1 GGVSRAGP
9 GAAGTG
15 GATGTG
21 AARGGSRTRRRS
33 PGSAVTSPAPASSA
47 RCLAIACRVIGS
59 RPARSVAVAG
69 PPEASAARMARLL
82 GSARA
87 VKTCSATASRLASC
101 WRSGGIEVFG
111 QFAQLAG
118 PALDMTVVGLA
129 VGVVWQLREP
139 GLDHRQPGAG
149 TGRLEGELHVGPP
162 RVILG
167 QFLELPGEPEHGR
180 CLHPFHPHLDR
191 VPAGPPHPGGSA
203 R

>member
-69 PPEASAARMARLL
+69 PPEASAATMARRL
-82 GSARA
+82 GSASA
-87 VKTCSATASRLASC
+87 AKTCSATASMSGSATASP
-101 WRSGGIEVFG
+101 SGGIEVAGQFG
-111 QFAQLAG
+111 QLLR
-118 PALDMTVVGLA
+118 PAIGVAVVGGA
-129 VGVVWQLREP
+129 VGVAGQLGEP
-139 GLDHRQPGAG
+139 GLDYRQPGARPG
-149 TGRLEGELHVGPP
+149 GFEGELDIGPA
-162 RVILG
+162 RVIVG
-167 QFLELPGEPEHGR
+167 QPEDVPGEPEHRGL
-180 CLHPFHPHLDR
+180 LHPLDAHLGG
-191 VPAGPPHPGGSA
+191 VPAGPPHPG